1 MFASILLMLI
11 YIICSALGLVLLK
24 AGLNNGTI
32 ISLNADFLGIKFHIL
47 FICGTLLYIFSF
59 LLNMFVINKFNLSY
73 AYPITAGL
81 IYITI
86 LLLSVLILK
95 EQISAR
101 QMIGMVTILIGIII
115 MNISK

>member
-59 LLNMFVINKFNLSY
+59 LVINKFNLSY

>member
-59 LLNMFVINKFNLSY
+59 LLNMFVQLQGFQAPYNLQD
-73 AYPITAGL
+73 L
-81 IYITI
+81 IQQPLKMLI
-86 LLLSVLILK
+86 LL
-95 EQISAR
+95 
-101 QMIGMVTILIGIII
+101 
-115 MNISK
+115 